1 MKKIRITN
9 TTYVRSGYGE
19 EDIQSEEYL
28 MAEIEYS
35 ETGKILTDKRFTSE
49 GAIESTTL
57 NEYDAQ
63 DRVIASSQYDESG
76 ELCQKNAFEYDAD
89 GRIAKKSCFYGEGSP
104 EYATRNV
111 MENGLLI
118 REDAYTEEDF
128 DYTEK
133 THEYDSEGRETQCVE
148 FNEDNEVLYRTSF
161 EYDNEGRMVKRF
173 YEQPQEHDSRTFTY
187 EYDENGNKTKEL
199 LYNFDEKLIA
209 KAYYSYNEDGNVV
222 EMEEENL
229 DIYRLTRYTYEGKNC
244 VKIEQSDR
252 DMLLA
257 WTEYSYNEQ
266 GDVVLTRNFIRDEVD
281 PEKFRLASS
290 VRHNYEY

>member
-19 EDIQSEEYL
+19 EDIRTEEYL

-35 ETGKILTDKRFTSE
+35 ESGKVLSDKRFTSD
-49 GAIESTTL
+49 GTVESFTV

-63 DRVIASSQYDESG
+63 DRIIASSQYDEND
-76 ELCQKNAFEYDAD
+76 ELCQKNTFEYEAD
-89 GRIAKKSCFYGEGSP
+89 GRMVKRGSFYGEGSP
-104 EYATRNV
+104 EYSTRNV
-111 MENGLLI
+111 FENGLLV
-118 REDAYTEEDF
+118 REDSYTEDDF
-128 DYTEK
+128 DFTEK
-133 THEYDSEGRETQCVE
+133 TRQYDAEGRETQCVE

-161 EYDNEGRMVKRF
+161 EYDGEGRMVKRF

-187 EYDENGNKTKEL
+187 EYDEQGNKTKEL

-209 KAYYSYNEDGNVV
+209 KAYYTYNEDGNVL

-244 VKIEQSDR
+244 VKIEQADR
-252 DMLLA
+252 DHLLA
-257 WTEYSYNEQ
+257 WTEYAYNEHD
-266 GDVVLTRNFIRDEVD
+266 DVVTTKNFIRDEVD
-281 PEKFRLASS
+281 PEKFRLASY
-290 VRHNYEY
+290 VRQEYEY